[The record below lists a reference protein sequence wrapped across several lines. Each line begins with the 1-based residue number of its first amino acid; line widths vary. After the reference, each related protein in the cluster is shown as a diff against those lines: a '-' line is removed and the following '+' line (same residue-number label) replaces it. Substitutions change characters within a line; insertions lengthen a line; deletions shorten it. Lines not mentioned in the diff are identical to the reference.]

1 MIEINQVTLSGL
13 LTRDPELR
21 YMTNGNPVCNF
32 TLANNRT
39 YFKEGEKKQIVA
51 FIDVVVFGKIAE
63 VCNEYLEKASSVI
76 VLGRIK
82 QDTWESKAGEKRS
95 KLKIEAATVQFVTFK
110 KKEKAYSEEPTVASD
125 SGDIPY

>member
-1 MIEINQVTLSGL
+1 MGLEINQVQLSGL
-13 LTRDPELR
+13 LTRDPVLK
-21 YMTNGNPVCNF
+21 YMTNGNPFCNF

-82 QDTWESKAGEKRS
+82 QDTWEAKDGAKRS
-95 KLKIEAATVQFVTFK
+95 KLKIEAASVQFVTFK
-110 KKEKAYSEEPTVASD
+110 KKEETTVASD
-125 SGDIPY
+125 SEDIPY

>member
-1 MIEINQVTLSGL
+1 MGLEINQVQLSGL
-13 LTRDPELR
+13 LTRDPVLK
-21 YMTNGNPVCNF
+21 YMTNGNPFCNF

-82 QDTWESKAGEKRS
+82 QDTWEAKDGAKRS
-95 KLKIEAATVQFVTFK
+95 KLKIEAASVQFVTFK
-110 KKEKAYSEEPTVASD
+110 KKEETPVASD
-125 SGDIPY
+125 SEDIPY